1 MNPIAAIRAVS
12 GWTQTRLAR
21 SAGTSQPTIAA
32 YEGGSKS
39 PTWRTITGVA
49 HAAGLSCHPFVGMP
63 FTRDQARSLVLHQAI
78 AEQLSADPE
87 RVLALARR
95 NVAVMISVHP
105 DAAALLEEWDQ
116 VLQLPVARIVSTL
129 LDPSEHGRDL
139 RQVTPFAGV
148 LTAERRTQ
156 IYRLFRAAA

>member
-1 MNPIAAIRAVS
+1 MNPVLVIRSVT
-12 GWTQTRLAR
+12 GWTQSRLAGM
-21 SAGTSQPTIAA
+21 AGTSQPTIAA

-39 PTWRTITGVA
+39 PTWRTITGIA
-49 HAAGLSCHPFVGMP
+49 QAAGLTCYPFVGVP

-87 RVLALARR
+87 RVLSVART
-95 NVAVMISVHP
+95 NIAVMVELHP
-105 DAAALLEEWDQ
+105 DAAALLDEWDQ
-116 VLQLPVARIVSTL
+116 VLQLPVARIVSTM

-148 LTAERRTQ
+148 LTAEKRTEVYRR
-156 IYRLFRAAA
+156 FRAAA